1 MKKLLVLLL
10 VSGMFLFSGC
20 AFLRGSAIKLSEE
33 DMRNAEVAREIARNL
48 MSTWLLN
55 SGFIKGALGS
65 KFDALP
71 YEAVKAINELD
82 VFARSGEELSDYGLG
97 YTLGLRVRLLSETV
111 KLALEQFAPE
121 VLKLLPAALP

>member
-10 VSGMFLFSGC
+10 VSGMLLFSGC

-33 DMRNAEVAREIARNL
+33 DMRNAEAVREIAKNL

-55 SGFIKGALGS
+55 SGFIRGALGS
-65 KFDALP
+65 RFDTLP
-71 YEAVKAINELD
+71 FEAVKAITELD
-82 VFARSGEELSDYGLG
+82 AFARSDQELNDYGLG
-97 YTLGLRVRLLSETV
+97 YSLGLRVLLLSETV
-111 KLALEQFAPE
+111 KLALKQFAPE